1 MAFFNS
7 AVGVL
12 QTLVVALGAGL
23 VNISSLSDTPDRKKS
38 DTLTAKIL
46 HPFRIDGAWR
56 PHGLRTAATPLD
68 HSEIAFSRLM
78 DSPLMVST

>member
-1 MAFFNS
+1 MDLISNVHFQLKD
-7 AVGVL
+7 VRL
-12 QTLVVALGAGL
+12 PP